1 MTSGTGNGAGLA
13 TGHSDRMR
21 IVIIGSGI
29 AGAAAA
35 WQLARRGADA
45 VVVDADLAGR
55 ATAAGAGIVS
65 PWTSRT
71 LEGEELA
78 FHAEGAAYYRT
89 LTEELA
95 ADGAGETS
103 FAVVGGLVV
112 SPDDAWLREFARSA
126 GQRARR
132 WPEAGEVALL
142 DPAQAAERMPLLAPE
157 LGAVHIAGGGRVDGR
172 TLRETFLA
180 AATARGA
187 RLRDGAADLELRSG
201 RVAGVRVEGEVI
213 ESDGVL
219 LAAGAWTARL
229 AAQLGVALPVE
240 PQRGQISHFGVGHFG
255 VGDRAGGY
263 AGTAAWP
270 VVSPVGSGHY
280 MLAFPDSRVV
290 AGATREAGAGFEHRV
305 TAAGQHEVLT
315 QALAVAP
322 GLADATLLE
331 TRVGFRPVTPDG
343 RPVIGGLPAHPGV
356 TVLTGFGAGG
366 LTIGPYA
373 ANLAAAAA
381 LGERPDIP
389 ELLRPERFGGA
400 S

>member
-1 MTSGTGNGAGLA
+1 
-13 TGHSDRMR
+13 MR

-29 AGAAAA
+29 AGAGTA
-35 WQLARRGADA
+35 WQLARRGAEV

-65 PWTSRT
+65 PWNSRA

-89 LTEELA
+89 LVEDLA
-95 ADGAGETS
+95 AEGVGETS

-112 SPDDAWLREFARSA
+112 SPDETWLREFHGRAVE
-126 GQRARR
+126 RARR
-132 WPEAGEVALL
+132 WPDAGEVTLL
-142 DPAQAAERMPLLAPE
+142 DPADAVERMPLLAPD

-180 AATARGA
+180 AAAARGA
-187 RLRDGAADLELRSG
+187 RLLDGTAELEIRSG
-201 RVAGVRVEGEVI
+201 GVAGVRVAGDVVEA
-213 ESDGVL
+213 DGVV
-219 LAAGAWTARL
+219 LAAGAWTAPL
-229 AAQLGVALPVE
+229 AASLGVTLPVE
-240 PQRGQISHFGVGHFG
+240 PQRGQISHFGVG
-255 VGDRAGGY
+255 DP
-263 AGTAAWP
+263 GTASPGTASPSTASWP

-280 MLAFPDSRVV
+280 MLAFPDARVV
-290 AGATREAGAGFEHRV
+290 AGATRETGAGFDHRV
-305 TAAGQHEVLT
+305 TAEGQREVLT
-315 QALAVAP
+315 QALTVAP

-343 RPVIGGLPAHPGV
+343 RPVIGALETHPEV

-373 ANLAAAAA
+373 ASLAAAAA
-381 LGERPDIP
+381 LGQRPDIP
-389 ELLRPERFGGA
+389 ALFRPERFENA
-400 S
+400 V

>member
-1 MTSGTGNGAGLA
+1 
-13 TGHSDRMR
+13 MR

-29 AGAAAA
+29 AGAGTA
-35 WQLARRGADA
+35 WQLARRGAEV

-65 PWTSRT
+65 PWNSRT
-71 LEGEELA
+71 LDDEELA
-78 FHAEGAAYYRT
+78 FHAAGAAYYRT
-89 LTEELA
+89 LVEDLA
-95 ADGAGETS
+95 AEGAGETS

-112 SPDDAWLREFARSA
+112 SPDETWLREFHGRALE
-126 GQRARR
+126 RARR
-132 WPEAGEVALL
+132 WPDAGEVTLL
-142 DPAQAAERMPLLAPE
+142 DPAGAAERMPLLAPD

-172 TLRETFLA
+172 TLRETFLSA
-180 AATARGA
+180 AAARGA
-187 RLRDGAADLELRSG
+187 RLLDGAAELDVRSG
-201 RVAGVRVEGEVI
+201 RVAGVRVDGEVV
-213 ESDGVL
+213 EADGVV
-219 LAAGAWTARL
+219 LAAGAWTAPL
-229 AAQLGVALPVE
+229 AAPLGVTLPVE
-240 PQRGQISHFGVGHFG
+240 PQRGQISHFGVGELG
-255 VGDRAGGY
+255 TVPPGIGSSGIGSSGIES

-280 MLAFPDSRVV
+280 MLAFPDSRIV
-290 AGATREAGAGFEHRV
+290 AGATRETGAGFDHRV
-305 TAAGQHEVLT
+305 TAEGQREVLT

-343 RPVIGGLPAHPGV
+343 RPVIGALETHPEV

-373 ANLAAAAA
+373 ASLAAAAA

-389 ELLRPERFGGA
+389 KLFRPERFTTG
-400 S
+400 